1 MATPAAFLDRDG
13 VINVDSGYVG
23 CWEEFAYLPDA
34 IDGLILLQKL
44 GFKLVVV
51 TNQSGIARGYYTEKD
66 FLRLTQTM
74 KEDLSSRGVEL
85 SAVYYC
91 PYLADADREPYRV
104 ESALRKPEPG
114 MLLLAAQEHDLDL
127 SRSVMVGDKVS
138 DMVAAQR
145 ASVPHRF
152 HVTSGAA
159 HGGATKAAGLL
170 QAAEMISTGLK

>member
-23 CWEEFAYLPDA
+23 CWEDFEYLPDA
-34 IDGLILLQKL
+34 IDGLTLLQKL

-51 TNQSGIARGYYTEKD
+51 TNQSGIARGYYTEED
-66 FLRLTQTM
+66 FLRLTQSM
-74 KEDLSSRGVEL
+74 KEDLSSRSVDL

-91 PYLADADREPYRV
+91 PYLADAESEPYRV
-104 ESALRKPEPG
+104 ESDLRKPEPG
-114 MLLLAAQEHDLDL
+114 MLLLAAKEHDLDL
-127 SRSVMVGDKVS
+127 SRSIMVGDKVS

-145 ASVPHRF
+145 AVVPYRF

-159 HGGATKAAGLL
+159 HDGATKAAGLL
-170 QAAEMISTGLK
+170 QAAEMVRAGLK

>member
-23 CWEEFAYLPDA
+23 CWEDFEYLPDA
-34 IDGLILLQKL
+34 IDGLTLLQKL

-51 TNQSGIARGYYTEKD
+51 TNQSGIARGYYTEED
-66 FLRLTQTM
+66 FLRLTQSM
-74 KEDLSSRGVEL
+74 KEDLSSRGVDL

-91 PYLADADREPYRV
+91 PYLADAESEPYRV
-104 ESALRKPEPG
+104 ESVLRKPEPG

-127 SRSVMVGDKVS
+127 SRSIMVGDKVS

-145 ASVPHRF
+145 AAVPYRF

-159 HGGATKAAGLL
+159 HDGATKAAGLL
-170 QAAEMISTGLK
+170 QAAEMVRAGLK

>member
-1 MATPAAFLDRDG
+1 M
-13 VINVDSGYVG
+13 DSGYVG
-23 CWEEFAYLPDA
+23 CWEDFEYLPDA
-34 IDGLILLQKL
+34 IVGLTLLQKL

-66 FLRLTQTM
+66 FLRLTQRM
-74 KEDLSSRGVEL
+74 KEDLSSRGVDL

-91 PYLADADREPYRV
+91 PYLADAESEPYRV
-104 ESALRKPEPG
+104 ESVLRKPEPG

-127 SRSVMVGDKVS
+127 SRSIMVGDKVS

-145 ASVPHRF
+145 AAVPYRF

-159 HGGATKAAGLL
+159 HDGATKAAGLL
-170 QAAEMISTGLK
+170 QAAEMVRAGLK

>member
-23 CWEEFAYLPDA
+23 CWEDFEYLPDA
-34 IDGLILLQKL
+34 IEGLTLLQKL

-51 TNQSGIARGYYTEKD
+51 TNQSGIARGYYTEED
-66 FLRLTQTM
+66 FLRLTQSM
-74 KEDLSSRGVEL
+74 KEDLSSRGVDL

-91 PYLADADREPYRV
+91 PYLADAESEPYRV
-104 ESALRKPEPG
+104 ESVLRKPEPG
-114 MLLLAAQEHDLDL
+114 MLLLAAQEHYLDL
-127 SRSVMVGDKVS
+127 SRSIMVGDKVS

-145 ASVPHRF
+145 AAVPYRF

-159 HGGATKAAGLL
+159 HDGATKAAGLR
-170 QAAEMISTGLK
+170 QAAEMARAGLK